1 MKLLKFWA
9 PWCAPCKQ
17 QAKILED
24 FKDLPI
30 EEVNID
36 EEENLA
42 KVDRYGIRSIPT
54 LIITDNTGTEI
65 KRFNGV
71 TPITEIKKFCDGPN
85 QETDN

>member
-9 PWCAPCKQ
+9 PWCGPCKQ
-17 QAKILED
+17 QAKVLED

-30 EEVNID
+30 EEVNIE
-36 EEENLA
+36 EEENLD

-65 KRFNGV
+65 KRFNGL
-71 TPITEIKKFCDGPN
+71 TPIDEIKKFCN
-85 QETDN
+85 ETSYE

>member
-9 PWCAPCKQ
+9 PWCNPCKQ
-17 QAKILED
+17 QAQILED

-36 EEENLA
+36 EEENLD

-65 KRFNGV
+65 KRFNGL
-71 TPITEIKKFCDGPN
+71 TPIDEIKEFCDGTN
-85 QETDN
+85 QENNS